1 MVAKTTSK
9 KKTKKKVKKEL
20 SDSLK
25 ENNDSKEPG
34 IDPAAD
40 AITDRLEAVRI
51 VQRYKEVIKSQNKI
65 MIGYVGKQGQLFKK
79 LRETE
84 QFLENVGQ
92 SKPRVC
98 FKIELYKYL
107 KKYFTLIKST
117 LSSNY
122 WQKNFKIV
130 KEVCKNKVNF
140 FSRARD
146 E

>member
-1 MVAKTTSK
+1 MLGSRDNV
-9 KKTKKKVKKEL
+9 
-20 SDSLK
+20 
-25 ENNDSKEPG
+25 N
-34 IDPAAD
+34 
-40 AITDRLEAVRI
+40 
-51 VQRYKEVIKSQNKI
+51 
-65 MIGYVGKQGQLFKK
+65 
-79 LRETE
+79 
-84 QFLENVGQ
+84 ENVGQ
-92 SKPRVC
+92 SKPTVC
-98 FKIELYKYL
+98 FKIGLYKYL